1 MPTLAVNSPTH
12 VVDPTEVDNGWLLFL
27 LAEDETPPE
36 VAPVKL
42 EPQFRVPALPV
53 RTCPCPLSR
62 VGVGWAGERTEEEV
76 VLVAVLVVVEAVS
89 EDVERE

>member
-1 MPTLAVNSPTH
+1 M
-12 VVDPTEVDNGWLLFL
+12 DNGWLLFL
-27 LAEDETPPE
+27 LAEEEPPPE
-36 VAPVKL
+36 PAPVKL

-62 VGVGWAGERTEEEV
+62 VGVGWTGGMTEDEV
-76 VLVAVLVVVEAVS
+76 VVVTMFEVVEVAVS

>member
-1 MPTLAVNSPTH
+1 M
-12 VVDPTEVDNGWLLFL
+12 DNGWLLFL
-27 LAEDETPPE
+27 LAEEDPPPE
-36 VAPVKL
+36 AAPVKL

-62 VGVGWAGERTEEEV
+62 VGIGWTGRMTEEEV
-76 VLVAVLVVVEAVS
+76 VLVAVLVVVEVAVS

>member
-1 MPTLAVNSPTH
+1 
-12 VVDPTEVDNGWLLFL
+12 VDKGWWLLFL
-27 LAEDETPPE
+27 LTEEEASPE
-36 VAPVKL
+36 EAPAKL

-62 VGVGWAGERTEEEV
+62 VGTGWTGDKMEEDV
-76 VLVAVLVVVEAVS
+76 LLVAVLVVVDVAVS